1 MTDADDGATGGQAA
15 TEGVAPDSAVTAD
28 TGQVSPAA
36 PDSPAPESKAEST
49 LLAQLGG
56 PMGMVDSGL
65 PVLVF
70 ILVNVMAGLT
80 PAIIAAVTAGVVI
93 AALRLIRRKP
103 ASQAI
108 GGLFAVGVAAYI
120 AHRMGTARGYFAFG
134 IWTQALYGGAFLLSI
149 IVRWPLIGVLWEGL
163 NSRGRAWRAD
173 RRLRHRYDA
182 ATLVWVAVFGLR
194 YGVQQWLYDKGDDLV
209 GWLAAA
215 RLAMGYPLFILAI
228 LATIVI
234 VGSAT
239 GVSLKALWR
248 KRAAARAAAAAAP
261 NADRHSAGGDQG

>member
-1 MTDADDGATGGQAA
+1 MADAAA
-15 TEGVAPDSAVTAD
+15 G
-28 TGQVSPAA
+28 
-36 PDSPAPESKAEST
+36 SPAPAQDTDAAPESESKAEST

-70 ILVNVMAGLT
+70 ILVNVLAGLT
-80 PAIIAAVTAGVVI
+80 PAIIAALASGVLI

-134 IWTQALYGGAFLLSI
+134 IWTQALYGSAFLLSVL
-149 IVRWPLIGVLWEGL
+149 VRWPLIGILWEGL
-163 NSRGRAWRAD
+163 NGRGTAWRSNRPL
-173 RRLRHRYDA
+173 RRRYDA
-182 ATLVWVAVFGLR
+182 ATLIWVLVFALR
-194 YGVQQWLYDKGDDLV
+194 FGVQQWLYGQGDDLV

-215 RLAMGYPLFILAI
+215 RLAMGYPLFIAAI

-239 GVSLKALWR
+239 GVGLKDLWR
-248 KRAAARAAAAAAP
+248 KRAAARAAAASPAQG
-261 NADRHSAGGDQG
+261 RHSAPGAADQG